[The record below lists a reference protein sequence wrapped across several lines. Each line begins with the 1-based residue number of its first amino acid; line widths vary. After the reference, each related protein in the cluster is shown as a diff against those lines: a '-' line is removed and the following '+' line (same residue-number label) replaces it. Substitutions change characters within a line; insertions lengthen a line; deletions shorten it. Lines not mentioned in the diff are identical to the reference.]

1 MIDMMLATPS
11 RWLITAGVAV
21 VALSGCTTRL
31 GPAPD
36 PAADRA
42 AMERVLRQWPLDI
55 ADRNAAAVCGIFAP
69 DVVLSAAGGPDRNYQ
84 QVCAQFEQL
93 LADSQRTISY
103 ADPEIQ
109 DVFVDG
115 DLGAV
120 RLIWTLTI
128 TGPPGS
134 KPVVEREQG
143 LDIFARQPDG
153 SWKIRVSHAY
163 PL

>member
-1 MIDMMLATPS
+1 MMV
-11 RWLITAGVAV
+11 AGVA
-21 VALSGCTTRL
+21 AAMLCACNTP
-31 GPAPD
+31 PAPARD

-42 AMERVLRQWPLDI
+42 AIERVLRQWPLDV

-69 DVVLSAAGGPDRNYQ
+69 DVVLSAAGGPDRNHD
-84 QVCAQFEQL
+84 QVCMQFDKL
-93 LADSQRTISY
+93 FADSQHTISY

-120 RLIWTLTI
+120 RLIWTLTT
-128 TGPPGS
+128 TGPPGTA
-134 KPVVEREQG
+134 PVVDREQG

-153 SWKIRVSHAY
+153 SWKIRISYAY
-163 PL
+163 SL